1 MVIGL
6 LIATFVYSV
15 LTLRH
20 ISGESTA
27 PAPRISLTVAVVLTV
42 TTVLLIVAHLD
53 HLARGLQV
61 GEVARSIAGEGE
73 QVIDA
78 MVQGVRGEQPG
89 PDVGS
94 PDPGAA
100 SSYRRH
106 GTGG

>member
-1 MVIGL
+1 
-6 LIATFVYSV
+6 
-15 LTLRH
+15 
-20 ISGESTA
+20 
-27 PAPRISLTVAVVLTV
+27 VLTV